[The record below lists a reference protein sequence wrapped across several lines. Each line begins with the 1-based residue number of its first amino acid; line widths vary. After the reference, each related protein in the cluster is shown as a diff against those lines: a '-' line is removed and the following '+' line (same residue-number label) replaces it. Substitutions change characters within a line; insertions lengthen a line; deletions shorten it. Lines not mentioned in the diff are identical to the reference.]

1 MAEGSRNNGH
11 DIQIDGNRVETG
23 GATMKVTKYTVV
35 IYTRCVV
42 VTGRGGLTQHM
53 WFFAVNGKSLVIGPG
68 RKGMY

>member
-1 MAEGSRNNGH
+1 
-11 DIQIDGNRVETG
+11 
-23 GATMKVTKYTVV
+23 MKVTKYTVV